1 MNSVDYSLKSSWYRL
16 PEITKDVDTFYIY
29 STMYFGANEGDPDY
43 AKDNVAKRIAA
54 YMGK

>member
-29 STMYFGANEGDPDY
+29 STMYFGANVFY
-43 AKDNVAKRIAA
+43 NNVKDNVAKRIAA